1 MKLRFF
7 ALLVAP
13 IAVAARVID
22 FEVDAGGIVDLDDD
36 ATAMK
41 NGALMNS
48 TFASLTSGD
57 TLIFPNKTFHV
68 MGGIMVNSMKDVTI
82 SFDGT
87 LVFSNNIDLWPKE
100 ANGNVFECLHFDQ
113 PENVIFTSSG
123 KGTLDGRGKKWWGLP
138 GIGYLER
145 AENRP
150 RLFSMGSAKNV
161 KVENILFKNSPY
173 WTFWAPG
180 ADGLEISHCDIFASR
195 EDKPTGHG
203 GLELTAFNTDGFDVT
218 GTMFG
223 CMIWRMSS
231 SPRPARARLTAAGRS
246 GGACQGSGT
255 SNGRRTGRVCFQW
268 ARPRTSR

>member
-218 GTMFG
+218 GNDVWMHDLN
-223 CMIWRMSS
+223 IWNQDDCVAVKDGSS
-231 SPRPARARLTAAGRS
+231 NMLIERITASGVGLTIGR
-246 GGACQGSGT
+246 
-255 SNGRRTGRVCFQW
+255 
-268 ARPRTSR
+268 